1 MEFKSTLRP
10 SQIAGTWYTSEP
22 IALSNQIDNFI
33 NDAKV
38 TEEDIHGKVI
48 GLAAPHA
55 GHRFSGKTAG
65 YAYKTIRG
73 DKRDLVVILSPF
85 HQYFPG
91 DLITTVYQAYSTP
104 LGEIP
109 VDTDALVELENIL
122 KKSNIPIHQLSNDP
136 EHSLEIQLP
145 FLQRALKVN
154 FKLLPLM
161 IRSRDAHLLEQ
172 AAEALF
178 NVVKDQSFLII
189 ASTDLSHFFPLDI
202 AEVMDAEMLRQIK
215 KMNPEGVLSAEKKG
229 SASACGASAVAVMLW
244 LTKRAGAKEAFI
256 LNYSTSADST
266 GDKTSVVGYGSAAVT
281 TEKKV

>member
-1 MEFKSTLRP
+1 MEFKSNSRP
-10 SQIAGTWYTSEP
+10 SPIAGTWYTGEP
-22 IALSNQIDNFI
+22 NALSNQIDSFI

-48 GLAAPHA
+48 GLTSPHA

-65 YAYKTIRG
+65 YAYKTIKG

-91 DLITTVYQAYSTP
+91 DLITTVFQTYSTP

-109 VDTDALVELENIL
+109 VHTDALVELEKVL
-122 KKSNIPIHQLSNDP
+122 KKSNIPIHQINNDP

-145 FLQRALKVN
+145 FLQRTLKAD

-161 IRSRDAHLLEQ
+161 IRSRNAHLLKQ
-172 AAEALF
+172 TAEALF
-178 NVVKDQSFLII
+178 NVVKDQSFVII

-202 AEVMDAEMLRQIK
+202 AEVMDAEMLKRIK
-215 KMNPEGVLSAEKKG
+215 QMNPEGVLSAEKEG

-244 LTKRAGAKEAFI
+244 LTKEAGAKETFI

-281 TEKKV
+281 I

>member
-1 MEFKSTLRP
+1 MEFKSTSRP
-10 SQIAGTWYTSEP
+10 SPIAGTWYTGEP
-22 IALSNQIDNFI
+22 TALSNQIDSFI

-48 GLAAPHA
+48 GLTAPHA

-65 YAYKTIRG
+65 YAYKTIKG
-73 DKRDLVVILSPF
+73 EKRDLVVILSPF

-91 DLITTVYQAYSTP
+91 DLITTIFQAYRTP

-109 VDTDALVELENIL
+109 VDTDALVELENAL
-122 KKSNIPIHQLSNDP
+122 KKSNIPIHQVSNDQ

-145 FLQRALKVN
+145 FLQRALN
-154 FKLLPLM
+154 ADFKLLPLM
-161 IRSRDAHLLEQ
+161 VRSGDAYLLEQ
-172 AAEALF
+172 TAEVLF
-178 NVVKDQSFLII
+178 NVVKDQSFVII

-202 AEVMDAEMLRQIK
+202 AEVMDAEMLKQIK
-215 KMNPEGVLSAEKKG
+215 KMSPKGVLSAEKEG

-244 LTKRAGAKEAFI
+244 LTKKAGAKEAFI

-281 TEKKV
+281 L

>member
-1 MEFKSTLRP
+1 MEFKSNSRP
-10 SQIAGTWYTSEP
+10 SPIAGTWYTGEP
-22 IALSNQIDNFI
+22 NALSNQIDSFI

-48 GLAAPHA
+48 GLTAPHA

-65 YAYKTIRG
+65 YAYKTIKG

-91 DLITTVYQAYSTP
+91 DLITTVFQTYSTP

-109 VDTDALVELENIL
+109 VHTDALVELEKVL
-122 KKSNIPIHQLSNDP
+122 KKSNIPIHQINNDP

-145 FLQRALKVN
+145 FLQRALKTD

-161 IRSRDAHLLEQ
+161 IRSRNAHLLKQ
-172 AAEALF
+172 TAEALF
-178 NVVKDQSFLII
+178 NVVKDQSFVII

-202 AEVMDAEMLRQIK
+202 AEVMDAEMLKRIK
-215 KMNPEGVLSAEKKG
+215 QMNPEGVLSAEKEG

-244 LTKRAGAKEAFI
+244 LTKKAGAKEAFI

-281 TEKKV
+281 I

>member
-1 MEFKSTLRP
+1 MEFKSNSRP
-10 SQIAGTWYTSEP
+10 SPIAGTWYTGEP
-22 IALSNQIDNFI
+22 NALSNQIDSFI

-48 GLAAPHA
+48 GLTAPHA

-65 YAYKTIRG
+65 YAYKTIKG

-91 DLITTVYQAYSTP
+91 DLITTVFQTYSTP

-109 VDTDALVELENIL
+109 VHTDALVELEKVL
-122 KKSNIPIHQLSNDP
+122 KKSNIPIHQINNDP

-145 FLQRALKVN
+145 FLQRTLKAD

-161 IRSRDAHLLEQ
+161 IRSRNAHLLKQ
-172 AAEALF
+172 TAEALF
-178 NVVKDQSFLII
+178 NVVKDQSFVII

-202 AEVMDAEMLRQIK
+202 AEVMDAEMLKRIK
-215 KMNPEGVLSAEKKG
+215 QMNPEGVLSAEKEG

-244 LTKRAGAKEAFI
+244 LTKKAGAKEAFI

-281 TEKKV
+281 I

>member
-1 MEFKSTLRP
+1 MDFKSTSRP
-10 SQIAGTWYTSEP
+10 SPIAGTWYTGEP
-22 IALSNQIDNFI
+22 TALSNQIDSFI

-38 TEEDIHGKVI
+38 TKEDIHGKVI
-48 GLAAPHA
+48 GLTAPHA

-65 YAYKTIRG
+65 YAYKIIKG
-73 DKRDLVVILSPF
+73 EKRDLVVILSPF

-91 DLITTVYQAYSTP
+91 DLITTGFQAYSTP

-109 VDTDALVELENIL
+109 VDTDALVELEKAL
-122 KKSNIPIHQLSNDP
+122 KKTNIPIHQVSNDQ

-145 FLQRALKVN
+145 FLQRALKSD

-161 IRSRDAHLLEQ
+161 VRSSDAHVLEQ
-172 AAEALF
+172 TAEELF
-178 NVVKDQSFLII
+178 NVVKDQSFVII

-202 AEVMDAEMLRQIK
+202 AEVMDAEMLKQIK
-215 KMNPEGVLSAEKKG
+215 KMNPEGVLSAEKEG

-244 LTKRAGAKEAFI
+244 LTMKAGAREAFI

-266 GDKTSVVGYGSAAVT
+266 GDMTSVVGYGSAAVT
-281 TEKKV
+281 L

>member
-1 MEFKSTLRP
+1 MEFKSTSRP
-10 SQIAGTWYTSEP
+10 SSIAGTWYTGEP
-22 IALSNQIDNFI
+22 TALSNQIDSFI

-48 GLAAPHA
+48 GLTAPHA

-65 YAYKTIRG
+65 YAYKTIKG
-73 DKRDLVVILSPF
+73 KKRDLVVILSPF

-109 VDTDALVELENIL
+109 VDTDALVELENAL
-122 KKSNIPIHQLSNDP
+122 KKSNIQIHQVSNDT

-145 FLQRALKVN
+145 FLQRALKAD

-161 IRSRDAHLLEQ
+161 VRSHDAYLLEQ
-172 AAEALF
+172 SAEALF
-178 NVVKDQSFLII
+178 NVVKDQSFVII

-202 AEVMDAEMLRQIK
+202 AEVMDAEMLKQIK
-215 KMNPEGVLSAEKKG
+215 EMNPEGVLSAEKEG

-244 LTKRAGAKEAFI
+244 LTKKAGAKEAFI

-281 TEKKV
+281 L

>member
-10 SQIAGTWYTSEP
+10 SQIAGTWYASEP

-65 YAYKTIRG
+65 YAYKTIKG

-109 VDTDALVELENIL
+109 VDTDALVELENTL

-145 FLQRALKVN
+145 FLQRAFKVN

-202 AEVMDAEMLRQIK
+202 AEVMDAEMLKQIK
-215 KMNPEGVLSAEKKG
+215 KMDPEGVLSAEKKG

-244 LTKRAGAKEAFI
+244 LTKRAGAKQAFI

-281 TEKKV
+281 TEKKI

>member
-1 MEFKSTLRP
+1 MEFKSTSRP
-10 SQIAGTWYTSEP
+10 SPIAGTWYTGEP
-22 IALSNQIDNFI
+22 TALSNQIDSFI

-48 GLAAPHA
+48 GLTAPHA

-65 YAYKTIRG
+65 YAYKTIKG
-73 DKRDLVVILSPF
+73 EKRDLVVILSPF

-104 LGEIP
+104 LGDIP
-109 VDTDALVELENIL
+109 VDTDALVELENAL
-122 KKSNIPIHQLSNDP
+122 KKSNIPIHQVSNDP

-145 FLQRALKVN
+145 FLQRALKVD

-161 IRSRDAHLLEQ
+161 VRSRDAHLLEQ
-172 AAEALF
+172 TAEILF
-178 NVVKDQSFLII
+178 SVVKDQSFVII

-202 AEVMDAEMLRQIK
+202 AEVMDAEMLKQIK
-215 KMNPEGVLSAEKKG
+215 EMNPEGVLSAEKEG

-244 LTKRAGAKEAFI
+244 LTKKAGAKEAVI

-281 TEKKV
+281 L

>member
-1 MEFKSTLRP
+1 MEFKSTSRP
-10 SQIAGTWYTSEP
+10 SPIAGTWYTGEP
-22 IALSNQIDNFI
+22 TALSNQIDTFI

-38 TEEDIHGKVI
+38 TDEDIHGKVI

-65 YAYKTIRG
+65 YAYKTIKG
-73 DKRDLVVILSPF
+73 EKRELVVILSPF

-91 DLITTVYQAYSTP
+91 DLISTVHRAYSTP

-109 VDTDALVELENIL
+109 VDTDALVELENAL
-122 KKSNIPIHQLSNDP
+122 KKSDIPIHQVSNDP

-145 FLQRALKVN
+145 FLQRALKAD

-161 IRSRDAHLLEQ
+161 VRSRDAQLLEQ
-172 AAEALF
+172 TAEALF
-178 NVVKDQSFLII
+178 NVVMDQSFLII

-202 AEVMDAEMLRQIK
+202 AEVMDAEMLKQIK
-215 KMNPEGVLSAEKKG
+215 NMDPEGVLSVEKEG
-229 SASACGASAVAVMLW
+229 RASACGASAVAVMLW
-244 LTKRAGAKEAFI
+244 LTKKAGAKKAHI

-281 TEKKV
+281 L

>member
-1 MEFKSTLRP
+1 MEFKSTSRP
-10 SQIAGTWYTSEP
+10 SPIAGTWYTGEP
-22 IALSNQIDNFI
+22 NALSNQIDSFI

-38 TEEDIHGKVI
+38 TEEDFHGKVI
-48 GLAAPHA
+48 GLTAPHA

-65 YAYKTIRG
+65 YAYKTIKG

-91 DLITTVYQAYSTP
+91 DLITTVSQAYSTP

-109 VDTDALVELENIL
+109 VYTDALVELEKVL
-122 KKSNIPIHQLSNDP
+122 EKRNIPIHQISNDP
-136 EHSLEIQLP
+136 EHSLEIHLP
-145 FLQRALKVN
+145 FLQRALKAD

-161 IRSRDAHLLEQ
+161 IRSRDAHLLKQ
-172 AAEALF
+172 TAEALF
-178 NVVKDQSFLII
+178 NVVKDQSFVII

-202 AEVMDAEMLRQIK
+202 AEVMDAEMLKQIK
-215 KMNPEGVLSAEKKG
+215 KMSPEGVLSAEKEG
-229 SASACGASAVAVMLW
+229 RASACGASAVAVMLW
-244 LTKRAGAKEAFI
+244 LTKKAGAKETFI

-281 TEKKV
+281 L

>member
-1 MEFKSTLRP
+1 MEFKSTSRP
-10 SQIAGTWYTSEP
+10 SQIAGTWYTGEP
-22 IALSNQIDNFI
+22 TALSNQIDSFV
-33 NDAKV
+33 NDAKI

-48 GLAAPHA
+48 GLTAPHA

-65 YAYKTIRG
+65 YAYKTIKG
-73 DKRDLVVILSPF
+73 EKRDLVVILSPF

-91 DLITTVYQAYSTP
+91 DLITTVFQAYSTP

-109 VDTDALVELENIL
+109 VDTDALVELENVL
-122 KKSNIPIHQLSNDP
+122 KKSRIPIHQVSNDP

-145 FLQRALKVN
+145 FLQRALKAD

-161 IRSRDAHLLEQ
+161 IRSRDTHLLKQ
-172 AAEALF
+172 TAEALF
-178 NVVKDQSFLII
+178 NVVKDKSFVII

-202 AEVMDAEMLRQIK
+202 AEVMDAEMLKQIK
-215 KMNPEGVLSAEKKG
+215 KMDPEGVLSAEKDG
-229 SASACGASAVAVMLW
+229 RASACGASAVAVMLW
-244 LTKRAGAKEAFI
+244 LTKKVGAKEAFI

-281 TEKKV
+281 L